1 MLHGCDAGSWDSSA
15 RLWDPRAPP
24 GQNCACIIG
33 LPGKVFTMAQS
44 QSRLV
49 IGTSGR
55 HVMIYDIRRSVLD
68 GLDCPSEPAELY
80 AHRLCTSQYHATV
93 CEWICLAEPAQLQ
106 SLC

>member
-1 MLHGCDAGSWDSSA
+1 MLDMCDTGSWDSSA

-55 HVMIYDIRRSVLD
+55 HVMIYDIRR
-68 GLDCPSEPAELY
+68 
-80 AHRLCTSQYHATV
+80 
-93 CEWICLAEPAQLQ
+93 
-106 SLC
+106 

>member
-1 MLHGCDAGSWDSSA
+1 MLDMCDTGSWDSSA

-55 HVMIYDIRRSVLD
+55 HVMIYEALGCAKPVVTQQESACRQHLHVL
-68 GLDCPSEPAELY
+68 
-80 AHRLCTSQYHATV
+80 
-93 CEWICLAEPAQLQ
+93 
-106 SLC
+106 

>member
-1 MLHGCDAGSWDSSA
+1 MLDRCNAGSWDSSA

-55 HVMIYDIRRSVLD
+55 HVMIYDIRRLVLV
-68 GLDCPSEPAELY
+68 GLGC
-80 AHRLCTSQYHATV
+80 
-93 CEWICLAEPAQLQ
+93 LQ
-106 SLC
+106 SWTLTQPADLDTMPEAVS